1 MLEEEV
7 KPGHN
12 SEYSSFYGKLVVI
25 FFLKMRV
32 KFLTV
37 EDMLIPRSKTL
48 KHRNQI
54 CHPSNETDMIETKA

>member
-25 FFLKMRV
+25 FFS
-32 KFLTV
+32 
-37 EDMLIPRSKTL
+37 EDES
-48 KHRNQI
+48 QI
-54 CHPSNETDMIETKA
+54 FDC